1 MKKSWNF
8 FSAMMVTATMAVTI
22 LGCTSDDPKKEQ
34 PAPQPPTP
42 VEPVDPPAPTPTPGS
57 YTELYRPQIHFTPAK
72 NWINDPNGMV
82 YVDGVYHLFYQYNPQ
97 GNSWG
102 NMSWGHAT
110 STDLIHW
117 TEQAVALTRDE
128 LGDIFS
134 GSAVIDHNNTAG
146 FGAGAMVAFYTSAG
160 DAGQQQSMAYSTD
173 GGKNFTRYAAN
184 PVIKNNDDRQ
194 RDPKVFWHADSQQWI
209 MSLAKGWSK
218 GIEFFGSTD
227 MKTWTK
233 LSTFVV
239 DLPGRPDLQ
248 WECPDLLQ
256 FGDKWVLIVS
266 VNPGGPVLGSGTMY
280 FVGQF
285 DGKEFKADA
294 LDYPLWL
301 DYGMDNYAGVTWSN
315 TGDRKLLIG
324 WMNNW
329 NYAGDV
335 PCSPWRSAMT
345 LPRELKLIN
354 YNGTPLLTNTVV
366 SEIDK
371 IAGSWLSA
379 GSNLDVKDAYQ
390 LRIKLNLDKN
400 STITLGNSFDEKYVI
415 DINASSSMLTVHRTS
430 ATGKTNFNGTFSV
443 PSMRA
448 PLNVS
453 GTTVTL
459 DIYVDQS
466 SVELF
471 TENGTMSMTNL
482 IFPQSIYNTLTVS
495 GADYEAQVRQLSRIW

>member
-1 MKKSWNF
+1 MKKSKNF
-8 FSAMMVTATMAVTI
+8 FYSLMVTATMAVTI

-34 PAPQPPTP
+34 PTPEPPTP
-42 VEPVDPPAPTPTPGS
+42 VDPVTPPTPTPSS

-72 NWINDPNGMV
+72 NWMNDPNGMV

-110 STDLIHW
+110 STDMIHW

-134 GSAVIDHNNTAG
+134 GSAVIDANNTAG
-146 FGAGAMVAFYTSAG
+146 FGAGAMIAFYTSAS

-194 RDPKVFWHADSQQWI
+194 RDPKVFWHAATQQWI

-266 VNPGGPVLGSGTMY
+266 VNPSGPVLGSGTMY

-329 NYAGDV
+329 SYAGDV

-371 IAGSWLSA
+371 IAGNWQTA
-379 GSNLDVKDAYQ
+379 GSSLDVKDAYQ

>member
-1 MKKSWNF
+1 
-8 FSAMMVTATMAVTI
+8 
-22 LGCTSDDPKKEQ
+22 
-34 PAPQPPTP
+34 
-42 VEPVDPPAPTPTPGS
+42 
-57 YTELYRPQIHFTPAK
+57 
-72 NWINDPNGMV
+72 
-82 YVDGVYHLFYQYNPQ
+82 
-97 GNSWG
+97 
-102 NMSWGHAT
+102 
-110 STDLIHW
+110 
-117 TEQAVALTRDE
+117 
-128 LGDIFS
+128 
-134 GSAVIDHNNTAG
+134 
-146 FGAGAMVAFYTSAG
+146 
-160 DAGQQQSMAYSTD
+160 
-173 GGKNFTRYAAN
+173 
-184 PVIKNNDDRQ
+184 
-194 RDPKVFWHADSQQWI
+194 
-209 MSLAKGWSK
+209 
-218 GIEFFGSTD
+218 
-227 MKTWTK
+227 
-233 LSTFVV
+233 
-239 DLPGRPDLQ
+239 
-248 WECPDLLQ
+248 
-256 FGDKWVLIVS
+256 
-266 VNPGGPVLGSGTMY
+266 MY

-329 NYAGDV
+329 SYAGDV

-354 YNGTPLLTNTVV
+354 YNGTPLLTSTVV

-371 IAGSWLSA
+371 IAGNWLSA
-379 GSNLDVKDAYQ
+379 GSSLDVKDAYQ